1 MLHKLID
8 IIPQFPEHEI
18 YLWSNY
24 GFNDTPDID
33 LKFVGDVNFL
43 IGQQALALSR
53 SFTKSNNIKLD
64 ITMYENTKIFEHI
77 PRFNRCTDDIYYF
90 NEEIIRYKFW
100 PQIDNEYHGREVE
113 QIDDCVYKVK
123 QIFAR
128 KDGKY
133 KNRNWTY
140 PMLLSNYEKFVNFSH
155 T

>member
-33 LKFVGDVNFL
+33 LKFVGHVNSS
-43 IGQQALALSR
+43 ISQQALALSR
-53 SFTKSNNIKLD
+53 SFDKFLD
-64 ITMYENTKIFEHI
+64 ITFYENTKIFEHI

-90 NEEIIRYKFW
+90 DEEIIRYKFW
-100 PQIDNEYHGREVE
+100 PQKNNEYHGREVE
-113 QIDDCVYKVK
+113 QIDECVFKIK
-123 QIFAR
+123 QVFAR

-133 KNRNWTY
+133 KNRDWTY

>member
-1 MLHKLID
+1 MLHKLVSIV
-8 IIPQFPEHEI
+8 PQFPNHEI

-24 GFNDTPDID
+24 GFNETKDID
-33 LKFVGDVNFL
+33 LKFVGDVTPL
-43 IGQQALALSR
+43 ISQQIVD
-53 SFTKSNNIKLD
+53 FPFNYKTFLD

-77 PRFNRCTDDIYYF
+77 PRFNRCTDDVYYF
-90 NEEIIRYKFW
+90 DEEIIRYKTR
-100 PQIDNEYHGREVE
+100 PQKNNHYHGREVE
-113 QIDDCVYKVK
+113 QIDEYLFKVK

-133 KNRNWTY
+133 KNRDWTY

>member
-33 LKFVGDVNFL
+33 LKFVGHVNSS
-43 IGQQALALSR
+43 ISQQALALSR
-53 SFTKSNNIKLD
+53 SFDKFLD
-64 ITMYENTKIFEHI
+64 ITFYENTKIFEHI

-90 NEEIIRYKFW
+90 DEEIIRYKFW
-100 PQIDNEYHGREVE
+100 PQKNNEYHGREVE
-113 QIDDCVYKVK
+113 QIDDCIFKIK

-133 KNRNWTY
+133 KNRDWTY